1 MEEQSTLWAHW
12 MHEAVANE
20 PWQCMI
26 RLSPA
31 LHSSVSMFWRAEGR
45 SACET
50 TKNAALGFGKGSA
63 LHLRRYL
70 CVVTQQ
76 LVLVFEQLDEVVRG
90 RRVEAF
96 LGEEVL
102 EK

>member
-1 MEEQSTLWAHW
+1 MGALDARSRRERTVAVHDTLETGLAFKGID
-12 MHEAVANE
+12 V
-20 PWQCMI
+20 
-26 RLSPA
+26 L
-31 LHSSVSMFWRAEGR
+31 VGR
-45 SACET
+45 RGGSACYT

-63 LHLRRYL
+63 LHRRRYL